1 MTITE
6 KAAYL
11 KGLVE
16 GNALDPEFGEGKLW
30 HVLSELVSDMA
41 SELAELREDQNSLS
55 DSLEEVEVGL
65 DYLEELLQDGY
76 DEYDSD
82 TDDEDEDEDE
92 DYYPFGSGNFHVVDS
107 DDEEDAEDDDGG
119 LHPVPELRCYTGIRY
134 EGAGGRKRASGPGSG
149 TRKRKGRRL
158 NTVLKMIRA
167 AFPVRAAFLMKVGT
181 NHDGQRV

>member
-41 SELAELREDQNSLS
+41 AELSELREDQENLS

-76 DEYDSD
+76 DDF
-82 TDDEDEDEDE
+82 DEDSEEEEED
-92 DYYPFGSGNFHVVDS
+92 DYYPFGNGNFRVVDS
-107 DDEEDAEDDDGG
+107 DGEEDEPDDDIFYEVECPNCGEEISFDDETLDEG
-119 LHPVPELRCYTGIRY
+119 SIQCPNCGATLEFDMKGPEEDNRPENT
-134 EGAGGRKRASGPGSG
+134 EADPGSD
-149 TRKRKGRRL
+149 KG
-158 NTVLKMIRA
+158 
-167 AFPVRAAFLMKVGT
+167 
-181 NHDGQRV
+181 DD

>member
-41 SELAELREDQNSLS
+41 SELAALREDQTNLS

-76 DEYDSD
+76 DDYD
-82 TDDEDEDEDE
+82 DDMDDEDE
-92 DYYPFGSGNFHVVDS
+92 DYYPFGNGSFRVVDS
-107 DDEEDAEDDDGG
+107 DDEEDTGDDDGVFYEVECPNCG
-119 LHPVPELRCYTGIRY
+119 EQISFDDETLDEGSIQCPNCGATLEFDMKGPSEDDEPADTEAEPES
-134 EGAGGRKRASGPGSG
+134 E
-149 TRKRKGRRL
+149 KG
-158 NTVLKMIRA
+158 
-167 AFPVRAAFLMKVGT
+167 
-181 NHDGQRV
+181 DD

>member
-41 SELAELREDQNSLS
+41 SELAELRKDQNSLS

-82 TDDEDEDEDE
+82 TDDEDEDED
-92 DYYPFGSGNFHVVDS
+92 YYPFGSGNFHVVDS
-107 DDEEDAEDDDGG
+107 DDEEDTEDDDGVFYEVECPNCG
-119 LHPVPELRCYTGIRY
+119 EQISFDDETLEEGSIQCPNCGATLEFDMKGPMEESEPADPEA
-134 EGAGGRKRASGPGSG
+134 EPESE
-149 TRKRKGRRL
+149 KG
-158 NTVLKMIRA
+158 
-167 AFPVRAAFLMKVGT
+167 
-181 NHDGQRV
+181 DD

>member
-107 DDEEDAEDDDGG
+107 DDEEDAEDDDGVFYEVECPNCG
-119 LHPVPELRCYTGIRY
+119 EQISFDDETLDEGSIQCPNCGATLEFDMRSGEEEPDPSEENNPE
-134 EGAGGRKRASGPGSG
+134 
-149 TRKRKGRRL
+149 
-158 NTVLKMIRA
+158 
-167 AFPVRAAFLMKVGT
+167 
-181 NHDGQRV
+181 DGNETD

>member
-82 TDDEDEDEDE
+82 TDDEDEDED
-92 DYYPFGSGNFHVVDS
+92 YYPFGSGNFHVVDS
-107 DDEEDAEDDDGG
+107 DDEEDTEDDDGVFYEVECPNCG
-119 LHPVPELRCYTGIRY
+119 EQISFDDETLEEGSIQCPNCGATLEFDMKGPVEESEPADPEA
-134 EGAGGRKRASGPGSG
+134 EPESE
-149 TRKRKGRRL
+149 KG
-158 NTVLKMIRA
+158 
-167 AFPVRAAFLMKVGT
+167 
-181 NHDGQRV
+181 DD

>member
-82 TDDEDEDEDE
+82 TDDEDEDED
-92 DYYPFGSGNFHVVDS
+92 YYPFGSGNFHVVDS
-107 DDEEDAEDDDGG
+107 DDEEDAEDDDGVFYEVECPNCG
-119 LHPVPELRCYTGIRY
+119 EQISFDDETLEEGSIQCPNCGATLEFDMKGPVEESEPADPEA
-134 EGAGGRKRASGPGSG
+134 EPESE
-149 TRKRKGRRL
+149 KG
-158 NTVLKMIRA
+158 
-167 AFPVRAAFLMKVGT
+167 
-181 NHDGQRV
+181 DD

>member
-76 DEYDSD
+76 DEYDSE

-107 DDEEDAEDDDGG
+107 DDEEDAEDDDGVFYEVECPNCG
-119 LHPVPELRCYTGIRY
+119 EQISFDDETLEEGSIQCPNCGATLEFDMKGPVEESEPADPEA
-134 EGAGGRKRASGPGSG
+134 EPESE
-149 TRKRKGRRL
+149 KG
-158 NTVLKMIRA
+158 
-167 AFPVRAAFLMKVGT
+167 
-181 NHDGQRV
+181 DD